1 MNIKEQR
8 TEYLRLLQ
16 EEHKEQ
22 VYQTFMEKHT
32 CFIPREF
39 VQNHG
44 IGCGI
49 VLRKLAFGADYK
61 SDFFFFSKSS
71 DDWNAVFIE
80 LEKLSSQ
87 FFRGNT
93 DDFHPDFLKAVQQ
106 IKQWKAWF
114 LSDQNKGSFLST
126 VSAIQV
132 PEHMA
137 NNPTYNKYVLVFGR
151 RSQYEGNE
159 NRRRLVSANEEADF
173 KIITFDSLMEDLSAK
188 PKVTI
193 GSRHNQYIDIL
204 TDEITNPSLCSWVEP
219 TRLRVS
225 KKLHEKL
232 EKGPRSN
239 HFVFV
244 NGKAVEAFTHA
255 APLVR
260 VRAD

>member
-1 MNIKEQR
+1 MTRITSQ
-8 TEYLRLLQ
+8 TLRLL
-16 EEHKEQ
+16 EEGDKEQ
-22 VYQTFMEKHT
+22 VYQEFLEKHT
-32 CFIPREF
+32 RFIPRDF

-44 IGCGI
+44 IGCGL

-80 LEKLSSQ
+80 LEKPSSQ
-87 FFRGNT
+87 FFKGNT
-93 DDFHPDFLKAVQQ
+93 DEFHPDFLKALQQ
-106 IKQWKAWF
+106 INQWKAWF
-114 LSDQNKGSFLST
+114 LSEQNRGSFLST

-137 NNPTYNKYVLVFGR
+137 RNPTYNKYVLVFGR

-159 NRRRLVSANEEADF
+159 NRRRLVRTSEHEDF

-188 PKVTI
+188 PKVSI

-204 TDEITNPSLCSWVEP
+204 TDEITNPSLYSWVEP

-232 EKGPRSN
+232 KNGPRSQ
-239 HFVFV
+239 HYVLD
-244 NGKAVEAFTHA
+244 NGNQIEALTHA

-260 VRAD
+260 IRPG